1 MKSWLKVFMIISLVS
16 IVLSKKP
23 PSLDLIVEENGI
35 CLEEIKT
42 LELCLSEAGQGKGWC
57 EIGATVIE
65 PSTHSPSTDEIIFQ
79 IQQKQF
85 LFA

>member
-1 MKSWLKVFMIISLVS
+1 MKIWLKVFLIFSLVS
-16 IVLSKKP
+16 IVLSEKP
-23 PSLDLIVEENGI
+23 PRIDLIVEENGI
-35 CLEEIKT
+35 CLEEIKA

-65 PSTHSPSTDEIIFQ
+65 PSTYPPYTDLIFFQ
-79 IQQKQF
+79 LQQKQF